1 MASTPSTSLR
11 LELMA
16 TGDQSG
22 TWGDTTNTNLGTLLE
37 QAITGVLSVAQGDV
51 ANLTLTNTD
60 YVSNQAR
67 NAVINLTGAMT
78 ANRNMV
84 VPTANKVYLVKNST
98 TGGFIVTVKTS
109 AGTGVEVAPG
119 TARWVYCDGTN
130 VVDGLP
136 GFGYGYATTATAAGT
151 TTLTYGSARNQFFT
165 GSTTQTVTL
174 PVASTMTLGAQFL
187 ITNNST
193 GSLTVNSSGGNLVQT
208 ITAGTSALI
217 TNILTSGTSA
227 ASWSSTL
234 YSPLSL
240 TSTLVIT
247 GSSAG
252 FVAFQGVSTEAG
264 AAAGPIMDLYRNSA
278 TPAAND
284 VLGQVLFSGEDSA
297 GNTQEYGSI
306 QAVIV
311 SPTSTTESSAMD
323 FYVFISGSRTRV
335 FSVGPNNPNTPTGF
349 IDGYATTATAAG
361 TTTLTVVSAK
371 KQFFTGSTTQTVRLP
386 VTSTLILGQSFTVV
400 NNSTGAVTVQSSGAN
415 NIAIQPGG
423 TEVTYVCVLTSGT
436 SAASWSVV
444 TGAAASLRSA
454 TTIVDVAAAT
464 APSSGQVLT
473 ATSSTAATWQ
483 TPSGGLT
490 LGTDTATTSGSTITF
505 SSIPSGV
512 KQITLSWLGGS
523 TNNIG
528 QIYVQIGDSGGL
540 ETTGY
545 TGNTLTFN
553 TTPTISRTAWS
564 AGSGALLANYTSAAT
579 VWNATLVATL
589 VNAST
594 NTWSFSVTST
604 NDAGS
609 GTAPGTIGAGNK
621 SLSATLDRIAIITAN
636 TFDAGS
642 VNIAYSS

>member
-136 GFGYGYATTATAAGT
+136 GLSYGYATTATAAGT
-151 TTLTYGSARNQFFT
+151 TTLTVGSAAKQFFT

-174 PVASTMTLGAQFL
+174 PVASTMTLGQSFE
-187 ITNNST
+187 IVNNST
-193 GSLTVNSSGGNLVQT
+193 GSVTVNSSGGNAVQVL
-208 ITAGTSALI
+208 TAGTTARI

-234 YSPLSL
+234 YSPLTL
-240 TSTLVIT
+240 TSTLTIT

-252 FVAFQGVSTEAG
+252 FVAFAGVSTEAG
-264 AAAGPIMDLYRNSA
+264 AAAGPIYELYRNSA
-278 TPAAND
+278 SPAAND
-284 VLGQVLFSGEDSA
+284 ILGQVIFYGGDS
-297 GNTQEYGSI
+297 TPTKQEYGSI
-306 QAVIV
+306 EAVIQTA
-311 SPTSTTESSAMD
+311 TSGSEDGVLD
-323 FYVFISGSRTRV
+323 FYATRAGSRTRIM
-335 FSVGPNNPNTPTGF
+335 SVGANIIATRGL
-349 IDGYATTATAAG
+349 IQGYTTTATAAG
-361 TTTLTVVSAK
+361 TTTLTVNSTQQ
-371 KQFFTGSTTQTVRLP
+371 QFFTGSTTQTVQMP
-386 VTSTLILGQSFTVV
+386 VTSTLTLGQAFEIV
-400 NNSTGAVTVQSSGAN
+400 NNSTGAVTINSSGSNA
-415 NIAIQPGG
+415 IAILPTG
-423 TEVTYVCVLTSGT
+423 TAVSVVCILTSGT

-444 TGAAASLRSA
+444 TPVAASLRSA
-454 TTIVDVAAAT
+454 TTVVGVAAAT

-483 TPSGGLT
+483 TISAGLT
-490 LGTDTATTSGSTITF
+490 LGTDTATTSGNTITF

-512 KQITLSWLGGS
+512 KQITLSWRGGS
-523 TNNIG
+523 TNNTG

-564 AGSGALLANYTSAAT
+564 AGSGALLADYTNAAT

>member
-98 TGGFIVTVKTS
+98 TGGFVVTVKTS
-109 AGTGVEVAPG
+109 AGTGVEVAPN

-208 ITAGTSALI
+208 ISAGTSALI

-247 GSSAG
+247 GSTAG

-264 AAAGPIMDLYRNSA
+264 AAAGPIFDLYRNSA
-278 TPAAND
+278 TPTAND
-284 VLGQVLFSGEDSA
+284 ILGQHLFSGEDTA
-297 GNTQEYGSI
+297 GNTQEYASI
-306 QAVIV
+306 EAVIQTA
-311 SPTSTTESSAMD
+311 TSTAEDGALD
-323 FYVFISGSRTRV
+323 FYATRAGTRTRML
-335 FSVGPNNPNTPTGF
+335 SVGAVVSSPRGF
-349 IDGYATTATAAG
+349 AQGYTTTATAAG
-361 TTTLTVVSAK
+361 TTTLTVASTQQ
-371 KQFFTGSTTQTVRLP
+371 QFFTGSTTQTVVLP

-423 TEVTYVCVLTSGT
+423 TEVTYVVILTSGT
-436 SAASWSVV
+436 TAASWSVV
-444 TGAAASLRSA
+444 TNAAASLRSA
-454 TTIVDVAAAT
+454 TTIVGVAAAT

-512 KQITLSWLGGS
+512 KQITLSWRGGS

-545 TGNTLTFN
+545 TGDTLTFN
-553 TTPTISRTAWS
+553 TTPTISRMAWS
-564 AGSGALLANYTSAAT
+564 AGSGALLANSTNAAT

>member
-98 TGGFIVTVKTS
+98 TGGFVVTVKTS
-109 AGTGVEVAPG
+109 AGTGVEVAPN

-151 TTLTYGSARNQFFT
+151 TTLTYGSPRNQFFT

-193 GSLTVNSSGGNLVQT
+193 GSVTVNSSGGNAVQV

-227 ASWSSTL
+227 ASWSSTS
-234 YSPLSL
+234 YASL
-240 TSTLVIT
+240 NTNTTLTISGST
-247 GSSAG
+247 AG
-252 FVAFQGVSTEAG
+252 FVAFAAVSTDAG
-264 AAAGPIMDLYRNSA
+264 AAAGPIISLTRDSA
-278 TPAAND
+278 SPIAND
-284 VLGQVLFSGEDSA
+284 ILGQVLFNGEDSA

-306 QAVIV
+306 QTVII
-311 SPTSTTESSAMD
+311 SPTSTTEASAMD

-386 VTSTLILGQSFTVV
+386 VTSTLVLGQQYDIT
-400 NNSTGAVTVQSSGAN
+400 NNSTGAVTINSSGSNA
-415 NIAIQPGG
+415 IAILPPGASA
-423 TEVTYVCVLTSGT
+423 TVVCILTSGT
-436 SAASWSVV
+436 SAASWSLVAQ
-444 TGAAASLRSA
+444 TATALESA
-454 TTIVDVAAAT
+454 TTIIDVGSST

-483 TPSGGLT
+483 TPSGGQPIPSSSTFAVGTMLFAQQNSGGNLT
-490 LGTDTATTSGSTITF
+490 DGSTTAGSNIKTAWTSGGTLAGGAAQTGTYTNRSGATVPTTQFGTF
-505 SSIPSGV
+505 
-512 KQITLSWLGGS
+512 
-523 TNNIG
+523 
-528 QIYVQIGDSGGL
+528 
-540 ETTGY
+540 
-545 TGNTLTFN
+545 
-553 TTPTISRTAWS
+553 SRTA
-564 AGSGALLANYTSAAT
+564 
-579 VWNATLVATL
+579 
-589 VNAST
+589 
-594 NTWSFSVTST
+594 
-604 NDAGS
+604 
-609 GTAPGTIGAGNK
+609 
-621 SLSATLDRIAIITAN
+621 
-636 TFDAGS
+636 
-642 VNIAYSS
+642 

>member
-1 MASTPSTSLR
+1 
-11 LELMA
+11 MA

-37 QAITGVLSVAQGDV
+37 QAITGVLSVAQGDT

-67 NAVINLTGAMT
+67 NAVVNLTGAMT
-78 ANRNMV
+78 AARNVV

-98 TGGFIVTVKTS
+98 TGGFVVTVKTA
-109 AGTGVEVAPG
+109 AGTGVEVAAN

-136 GFGYGYATTATAAGT
+136 GLTYGYATTATAAGT

-208 ITAGTSALI
+208 ISAGTSALI

-297 GNTQEYGSI
+297 GNTQEYASI
-306 QAVIV
+306 ESVIQTA
-311 SPTSTTESSAMD
+311 TSTSEDGVLD
-323 FYVFISGSRTRV
+323 FYATRAGSRTRIMSIGANV
-335 FSVGPNNPNTPTGF
+335 TSTRGF
-349 IDGYATTATAAG
+349 ITGYTTTATAAG
-361 TTTLTVVSAK
+361 TTTLTVDSTQQ
-371 KQFFTGSTTQTVRLP
+371 QFFTGTTTQTCQLP
-386 VTSTLILGQSFTVV
+386 VTSTLTLGQSFTIT
-400 NNSTGAVTVQSSGAN
+400 NNSTGAVTINSSGGNA
-415 NIAIQPGG
+415 IAVLP
-423 TEVTYVCVLTSGT
+423 TLTSVTVVCILTSGT
-436 SAASWSVV
+436 SAASWSTVPGV
-444 TGAAASLRSA
+444 ASALQSA
-454 TTIVDVAAAT
+454 TTVVGVAAAT

-483 TPSGGLT
+483 TPSSGGWT
-490 LGTDTATTSGSTITF
+490 QASVATTSGSSQSITG
-505 SSIPSGV
+505 IPSTARVIMVG
-512 KQITLSWLGGS
+512 WNGGS
-523 TNNIG
+523 VTATGVTNRI
-528 QIYVQIGDSGGL
+528 QIGDSGGL
-540 ETTGY
+540 ETSAYVSYNIALGSGAMTSTTDGWQLHAAGGGGQD
-545 TGNTLTFN
+545 TAVVQMVGFLFN
-553 TTPTISRTAWS
+553 TTGNEWD
-564 AGSGALLANYTSAAT
+564 
-579 VWNATLVATL
+579 
-589 VNAST
+589 
-594 NTWSFSVTST
+594 FSCQTFNS
-604 NDAGS
+604 N
-609 GTAPGTIGAGNK
+609 GTAPGNAVTTGRK
-621 SLSATLDRIAIITAN
+621 TLSATLDRVAIVSSG
-636 TFDAGS
+636 TFDAGTFYVS
-642 VNIAYSS
+642 YQ

>member
-37 QAITGVLSVAQGDV
+37 QAITGVLSVAQGDT

-78 ANRNMV
+78 AARNVV
-84 VPTANKVYLVKNST
+84 VPTANKVYLIKNST
-98 TGGFIVTVKTS
+98 TGGFVVTVKTN
-109 AGTGVEVAPG
+109 AGTGVEVAAN

-136 GFGYGYATTATAAGT
+136 GLSYGYATTATAAGT
-151 TTLTYGSARNQFFT
+151 TTLTVGSAAKQFFT

-174 PVASTMTLGAQFL
+174 PVASTMTLGQSFE
-187 ITNNST
+187 IVNNST
-193 GSLTVNSSGGNLVQT
+193 GSVTVNSSGGNAVQVL
-208 ITAGTSALI
+208 TAGTTARI

-227 ASWSSTL
+227 ASWSST
-234 YSPLSL
+234 YYASL
-240 TSTLVIT
+240 NTGTTLVIT
-247 GSSAG
+247 GSTAG

-264 AAAGPIMDLYRNSA
+264 AAAGPIFDLYRNSA

-284 VLGQVLFSGEDSA
+284 ILGQHLFSGEDTA
-297 GNTQEYGSI
+297 GNTQEYASI
-306 QAVIV
+306 EAVIQTA
-311 SPTSTTESSAMD
+311 TSTAEDGALD
-323 FYVFISGSRTRV
+323 FYATRAGTRTRML
-335 FSVGPNNPNTPTGF
+335 SVGAVVSSPRGF
-349 IDGYATTATAAG
+349 AQGYTTTATAAG
-361 TTTLTVVSAK
+361 TTTLTVASTQQ
-371 KQFFTGSTTQTVRLP
+371 QFFTGSTTQTVVLP

-423 TEVTYVCVLTSGT
+423 TEVTYVVILTSGT
-436 SAASWSVV
+436 TAASWSVV
-444 TGAAASLRSA
+444 TNAAASLRSA
-454 TTIVDVAAAT
+454 TTIVGVAAAT

-512 KQITLSWLGGS
+512 KQITLSWRGGS
-523 TNNIG
+523 TNNTG

-545 TGNTLTFN
+545 TGDTLIFN

-564 AGSGALLANYTSAAT
+564 AGSGALLAGYTNAAT

-609 GTAPGTIGAGNK
+609 ATAPGTIGAGNK

>member
-1 MASTPSTSLR
+1 MASSPSTSLR

-37 QAITGVLSVAQGDV
+37 QAITGVLSVAQGDT

-67 NAVINLTGAMT
+67 NAVVNLTGAMT
-78 ANRNMV
+78 AARNVV

-98 TGGFIVTVKTS
+98 TGGFVVTVKTA
-109 AGTGVEVAPG
+109 AGTGVEVAAN

-136 GFGYGYATTATAAGT
+136 GLTYGYATTATAAGT

-208 ITAGTSALI
+208 ISAGTSALI

-361 TTTLTVVSAK
+361 TTTLTVTSAK
-371 KQFFTGSTTQTVRLP
+371 KQFFTGSTTQTCQLP
-386 VTSTLILGQSFTVV
+386 VTSTLVLGQQYDIT
-400 NNSTGAVTVQSSGAN
+400 NNSTGAVTINSSGSNA
-415 NIAIQPGG
+415 IAILPPGVSA
-423 TEVTYVCVLTSGT
+423 TVVCILTSGT
-436 SAASWSVV
+436 SAASWSLVAQ
-444 TGAAASLRSA
+444 TATALESA
-454 TTIVDVAAAT
+454 TTIIDVGSST

-483 TPSGGLT
+483 TPSGGQPIPSSSTFAVGTMILAQQNSGGNLT
-490 LGTDTATTSGSTITF
+490 DGSTTAGSNIKTAWA
-505 SSIPSGV
+505 SGGTLAGGAAQTGTYTNRSGV
-512 KQITLSWLGGS
+512 T
-523 TNNIG
+523 
-528 QIYVQIGDSGGL
+528 VP
-540 ETTGY
+540 TTQFG
-545 TGNTLTFN
+545 TF
-553 TTPTISRTAWS
+553 SRTA
-564 AGSGALLANYTSAAT
+564 
-579 VWNATLVATL
+579 
-589 VNAST
+589 
-594 NTWSFSVTST
+594 
-604 NDAGS
+604 
-609 GTAPGTIGAGNK
+609 
-621 SLSATLDRIAIITAN
+621 
-636 TFDAGS
+636 
-642 VNIAYSS
+642 